1 MERAEEIFL
10 AVVELEGEARTDYL
24 DSACD
29 GDPSLRAEVV
39 ALLEWS
45 ERADEFLEQPP
56 TLGILP
62 PTGLAPG
69 CEVGHLVIEEEIGR
83 GGMGCVFRAR
93 DRRLDR
99 VVAVKTLAPSLFA
112 DPARVALLEREA
124 RLTAAL
130 NHPNIATIHSVED
143 RGDERFLV
151 LEYLDGPT
159 LAETLG
165 PGVEVETALEWA
177 RQLASA
183 LEAAHSEGVIH
194 RDLKPTNLKITRDG
208 RLKVLDFGIALGRG
222 DGGRAAPAGTPGYMS
237 PEQRRG
243 EELDPRTDIYS
254 WGCLVAQLVLGRV
267 PREAEP
273 IETELAERVPT
284 PVARLVAA
292 ALEVDRAKRISSA
305 TTLRQGL
312 EEELARRSSP
322 LDVGTASA
330 ERGLG
335 NVRRPLIELVGR
347 EAALAEFDD
356 HWNSTRWVTITG
368 PGGVGKTAFAAAVA
382 WHTRATT
389 NREVWWVELAGLDRP
404 EHVVAAVL
412 ETLGLRVT
420 SDRAPLDT
428 LVDALAGRQLLL
440 VLDNGEH
447 VLDAVWSLAEALLAR
462 TGDVRLL
469 VTSRERLDVAA
480 ERVFEL
486 EPLELPRGSDW
497 RDTVRAPSVAYFQHC
512 VGPDFELDR
521 DSAPIVASIC
531 RRLEGLPLGIELAA
545 ARARMIDLPELDRRL
560 DEGTRILASTAR
572 DRSQR
577 QRTLDATLDWSHD
590 LLDEA
595 ERTLFR
601 RLGVFRTR
609 FALDSVEAVCAGD
622 DIAAWEVLDLL
633 ARLVSKSLVTR
644 EVRRDEREPARF
656 RLLEPVR
663 QYAARHLESH
673 AEATAIRVAHRTHF
687 GDLARRLARHYIG
700 PRRGE
705 TLARFAAQYDDFR
718 VALDAC
724 LDPDHGDLSAGFEL
738 AATLGGYWLPCG
750 RWAEGRAFCET
761 LLERA
766 TGREEPR
773 ARAHLL
779 KTVGNLAYWQGDFAP
794 AFDYQTAGVAIFRTL
809 GSDRDVAGLT
819 SNLGLIAWKQ
829 GDYPRAESL
838 YRESLEIRR
847 ALDDRAGVASSL
859 NNLGTLA
866 KNQEH
871 FDEAEAALREAIAI
885 RRELGDLRGVSQS
898 TGNLGGLLAVTG
910 RLDEAKRCFEE
921 AIAIDR
927 SQGERAGVSAILN
940 NLGSHARL
948 LGDPAA
954 ALGHYRE
961 SLEIRAELGDQ
972 PGIAESLYGIAGAC
986 SMLGERGEPRAS
998 EDAARLI
1005 AASTNLAARVGLV
1018 RPPAVEREIDQLRER
1033 LQSSLGEQAETL
1045 FSEGARFALEDAIA
1059 LALGRSG

>member
-10 AVVELEGEARTDYL
+10 AVVELEGQARTDYL
-24 DSACD
+24 DSACE
-29 GDPSLRAEVV
+29 GDLSLRAEVV

-56 TLGILP
+56 TLGLLP

-69 CEVGHLVIEEEIGR
+69 CEVGHLLIEDEIGR

-99 VVAVKTLAPSLFA
+99 IVAVKALAPSFLA

-130 NHPNIATIHSVED
+130 NHPNIATIHSIED

-159 LAETLG
+159 LAESLG
-165 PGVEVETALEWA
+165 QGIAVDTALEWA

-222 DGGRAAPAGTPGYMS
+222 DVAGAAPAGTPGYMS

-243 EELDPRTDIYS
+243 EELDSRTDIYS

-267 PREAEP
+267 PSEGES
-273 IETELAERVPT
+273 IESALAQRVPT
-284 PVARLVAA
+284 AVARLVAK
-292 ALEVDRAKRISSA
+292 ALEADREQRTSSA
-305 TTLRQGL
+305 STLRQGL

-335 NVRRPLIELVGR
+335 NVRKPVGELLGR
-347 EAALAEFDD
+347 RTALDGFED
-356 HWNSTRWVTITG
+356 HWSATRWVTITG
-368 PGGVGKTAFAAAVA
+368 PGGVGKTAFAAALA
-382 WHTRATT
+382 WQTRSTT
-389 NREVWWVELAGLDRP
+389 SREVWWVELAGLDRSD
-404 EHVVAAVL
+404 HVVAAVL
-412 ETLGLRVT
+412 ETLGVRVT
-420 SDRAPLDT
+420 SDREPVDT
-428 LVDALAGRQLLL
+428 LIDALTGRQLLL

-447 VLDAVWSLAEALLAR
+447 VLDGVWALAEALLAR
-462 TGDVRLL
+462 TADVRLL
-469 VTSRERLDVAA
+469 VTSRERLDVSA

-486 EPLELPRGSDW
+486 GPLELPSGSDW
-497 RDTVRAPSVAYFQHC
+497 RDAARAPSVAYFQRC

-545 ARARMIDLPELDRRL
+545 ARARMLDLPELERRL

-577 QRTLDATLDWSHD
+577 QRTLDATLDWSHE
-590 LLDEA
+590 LLEEA

-601 RLGVFRTR
+601 RLGVFRSR
-609 FALDSVEAVCAGD
+609 FSLDSVEAVCTGAD
-622 DIAAWEVLDLL
+622 LAAWEVLDVL

-663 QYAARHLESH
+663 QYAVRHLESH
-673 AEATAIRVAHRTHF
+673 AEAVAIRAAHRAHF
-687 GDLARRLARHYIG
+687 CDLAQRLARHYIG

-724 LDPDHGDLSAGFEL
+724 LDPDHGDIQAGFEL

-750 RWAEGRAFCET
+750 RWAEGRAYCQT
-761 LLERA
+761 LLDRA
-766 TGREEPR
+766 TGHEEPR
-773 ARAHLL
+773 TRAHLL
-779 KTVGNLAYWQGDFAP
+779 KTLGNLAYWQGDFGP
-794 AFDYQTAGVAIFRTL
+794 AFDNQTAGVAIFREL

-829 GDYPRAESL
+829 GDYSRAESL

-847 ALDDRAGVASSL
+847 ALGDRAGVASSL

-871 FDEAEAALREAIAI
+871 FDEAETALREAIAI

-921 AIAIDR
+921 AIEIDR

-948 LGDPAA
+948 VGDPEA

-972 PGIAESLYGIAGAC
+972 PGIAESFYGIAGAC
-986 SMLGERGEPRAS
+986 FSLGERGEPGAY
-998 EDAARLI
+998 EEAARLI
-1005 AASTNLAARVGLV
+1005 AASSSLAERVGLV
-1018 RPPAVEREIDQLRER
+1018 RPPAVEREIDELGER
-1033 LQSSLGEQAETL
+1033 LRTCLGERVDTL
-1045 FSEGARFALEDAIA
+1045 FAEGERLGLDDAIT
-1059 LALGRSG
+1059 LALGRGG